1 MSDAAKLLLFHIHR
15 MMIGGD
21 FPKFRMI
28 DADVLLI
35 YCQTKEELAPKRR

>member
-1 MSDAAKLLLFHIHR
+1 MSDAAKLLLFHNTR
-15 MMIGGD
+15 MMMGED

-28 DADVLLI
+28 AADVLLT